1 MPFSLGQDIRMRDDT
16 AELVAAFWLHAR
28 MSSSEV
34 REERLA
40 AVEWEWA
47 GAEVADV
54 VGAADD
60 SALDLLD
67 ALLRSKDGTPEE
79 VGVGPLEDLLTEH
92 GPQVAQAVADRAR
105 VDPLWRR
112 AVAACWLDQD
122 EASRLPALE
131 PFIGQD
137 GSTS

>member
-1 MPFSLGQDIRMRDDT
+1 MRDDA
-16 AELVAAFWLHAR
+16 AELVTAFWLHAR
-28 MSSSEV
+28 MSGSEV

-47 GAEVADV
+47 NAEVAGAV
-54 VGAADD
+54 AAADD
-60 SALDLLD
+60 SALELLD

-79 VGVGPLEDLLTEH
+79 VGVGPLEDLLAEH

-122 EASRLPALE
+122 EASRLPPLE
-131 PFIGQD
+131 PFIG
-137 GSTS
+137 